1 MTQNDADRVIVWQ
14 QEEFD
19 QHVSQHEQ
27 YGWCYTCHDD
37 GDVDGGDDD
46 R

>member
-1 MTQNDADRVIVWQ
+1 MTSNDADRVIDWQ

-19 QHVSQHEQ
+19 LCLQHEQ
-27 YGWCYTCHDD
+27 DGWCYTCHDD